1 MKYLI
6 ETTEVYRVDTEEEAK
21 IVVEEAKKKST
32 VVKYNCAYKC
42 KKQKGEIVEE
52 WFKVTITKAWT
63 SEKEPDSNIEVSYKV
78 ASAWGDS
85 EDEN

>member
-32 VVKYNCAYKC
+32 VVKYNYSSKFEDVYNAST
-42 KKQKGEIVEE
+42 
-52 WFKVTITKAWT
+52 FNNF
-63 SEKEPDSNIEVSYKV
+63 PNIL
-78 ASAWGDS
+78 
-85 EDEN
+85 NIIL